1 MQFFEKAEEDILEIA
16 NPIWDNL
23 VEGSNEMDYE
33 KMSKH
38 FSKSMLEKADKD
50 NLEKQ
55 WETIEVLTGLSTRRE
70 YLGCLRRGR
79 FVTILWKQL
88 SFKVQG
94 DHLAKLIL
102 GTENDEVKIFGA
114 TIT

>member
-1 MQFFEKAEEDILEIA
+1 MQFFEKPEEEILEVA

-33 KMSKH
+33 KISRQ
-38 FSKSMLEKADKD
+38 FSKNMLEKADEA
-50 NLEKQ
+50 NLKNQ
-55 WETIEVLTGLSTRRE
+55 WETSEVLSSLSTRRE

-79 FVTILWKQL
+79 FVTVLWKQI
-88 SFKVQG
+88 SYKVPG
-94 DHLAKLIL
+94 DYL
-102 GTENDEVKIFGA
+102 GRLVLGMEEKEVKIFGA